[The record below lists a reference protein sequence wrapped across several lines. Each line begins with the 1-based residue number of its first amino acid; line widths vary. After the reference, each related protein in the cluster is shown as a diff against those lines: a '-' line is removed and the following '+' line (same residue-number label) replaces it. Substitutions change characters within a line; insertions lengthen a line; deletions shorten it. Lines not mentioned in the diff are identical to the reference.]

1 MALLDLARNRAETGA
16 PPAGIAPVTPKLPA
30 PAASYGVAIL
40 LLFTLATLWSLS
52 YTFLK
57 LTVAT
62 IPPVTLT
69 AVRMV
74 VAGLLLVIWMRILG
88 VPWPVDSA
96 TRRHLVVQSLLN
108 SVVPFTLIAWA
119 QSQVD
124 VNIAVILSSTSPI
137 FAFFITWGITRHEP
151 ATLRKLFGVISGLT
165 GICLIV
171 GLSAF
176 GGGGRDLIAQ
186 FALLGA
192 ALSYAC
198 SAIYGRRFDRLGP
211 VAPSAVTLITA
222 SFLLVPASLIL
233 DRPWTLSPSV
243 ESMVALAALS
253 VFSTAIA
260 YVIYFWLLRNLGSIG
275 VTSQSYLRIPLGVMF
290 GMVFF
295 GEVLLS
301 STWLGLAFVLV
312 GVVLMTLPTPKAKS
326 ADPIEPPPA

>member
-1 MALLDLARNRAETGA
+1 LALKRAETGA
-16 PPAGIAPVTPKLPA
+16 PQPEMPSVNTNNPA
-30 PAASYGVAIL
+30 PAAHYGVALL

-57 LTVAT
+57 ITVAT

-74 VAGLLLVIWMRILG
+74 IAGLLLVLWMRVLG
-88 VPWPVDSA
+88 VSWPKDST
-96 TRRHLVVQSLLN
+96 TRRQLAVQSMLN
-108 SVVPFTLIAWA
+108 SVMPFTLIAWA

-137 FAFFITWGITRHEP
+137 FAFFITWAITRHEP

-176 GGGGRDLIAQ
+176 GGASLDLVAQ

-198 SAIYGRRFDRLGP
+198 AAIYGRRFDHLGP
-211 VAPSAVTLITA
+211 VTPSAATLVAA
-222 SFLLVPASLIL
+222 SFLLVPASLIV

-243 ESMVALAALS
+243 ESMAALAALS
-253 VFSTAIA
+253 VFSTAVA

-290 GMVFF
+290 GIVFF
-295 GEVLLS
+295 GETLLS
-301 STWLGLAFVLV
+301 STWLGLAFVLL
-312 GVVLMTLPTPKAKS
+312 GVVLMTLPTRKAKP
-326 ADPIEPPPA
+326 ADSVEPPPA

>member
-1 MALLDLARNRAETGA
+1 MTFLDLARNRAETGA
-16 PPAGIAPVTPKLPA
+16 PPAESAPVTPNNPA
-30 PAASYGVAIL
+30 PAANYGVAIL

-74 VAGLLLVIWMRILG
+74 AAGLLLVLWMRILG
-88 VPWPVDSA
+88 VAWPSDSA
-96 TRRHLVVQSLLN
+96 TRRQLAVQSMLN
-108 SVVPFTLIAWA
+108 SVIPFTLIAWA

-137 FAFFITWGITRHEP
+137 FAFFITWAITRHEP
-151 ATLRKLFGVISGLT
+151 ATMRKLFGVVSGLT

-176 GGGGRDLIAQ
+176 AGAGRDLVAQ
-186 FALLGA
+186 LALLGA

-198 SAIYGRRFDRLGP
+198 SAIYGRRFDHLGP
-211 VAPSAVTLITA
+211 VAPSAVTLIAA
-222 SFLLVPASLIL
+222 SFLLVPASLII

-243 ESMVALAALS
+243 QSMAALAALS
-253 VFSTAIA
+253 IFSTAIA

-290 GMVFF
+290 GMIFF
-295 GEVLLS
+295 GEVLLA

-312 GVVLMTLPTPKAKS
+312 GVVAMTWPTRAAK
-326 ADPIEPPPA
+326 PVEPPPA

>member
-1 MALLDLARNRAETGA
+1 M
-16 PPAGIAPVTPKLPA
+16 TPKSSA
-30 PAASYGVAIL
+30 PAANYGVALL

-74 VAGLLLVIWMRILG
+74 VAGLLLVIWMRALG
-88 VPWPVDSA
+88 VPWPADPTV
-96 TRRHLVVQSLLN
+96 RRQLVVQSMLN
-108 SVVPFTLIAWA
+108 SVIPFTLIAWA
-119 QSQVD
+119 QAQIE

-137 FAFFITWGITRHEP
+137 FAFFITWAITRHEP
-151 ATLRKLFGVISGLT
+151 ATMRKLFGVVCGLT

-176 GGGGRDLIAQ
+176 GNAGRGLVAQ

-198 SAIYGRRFDRLGP
+198 SAIYGRRFDHLGP
-211 VAPSAVTLITA
+211 VAPSAVTLVTA
-222 SFLLVPASLIL
+222 SFLLVPASLFI
-233 DRPWTLSPSV
+233 DHPWTLSPSV
-243 ESMVALAALS
+243 QSMAALAALS

-290 GMVFF
+290 GMLFF
-295 GEVLLS
+295 GETLLR

-312 GVVLMTLPTPKAKS
+312 GVVAMTWPTRAVKPV
-326 ADPIEPPPA
+326 DTPPA

>member
-1 MALLDLARNRAETGA
+1 
-16 PPAGIAPVTPKLPA
+16 VTPKNPA
-30 PAASYGVAIL
+30 PANYGVAIL
-40 LLFTLATLWSLS
+40 LLFVLATLWSLS

-57 LTVAT
+57 ITVAT

-74 VAGLLLVIWMRILG
+74 AAGLLLLLWMRVQG
-88 VPWPVDSA
+88 VRWPGDSA
-96 TRRHLVVQSLLN
+96 TLRQLMIQSLLN
-108 SVVPFTLIAWA
+108 SVMPFTLIAWA

-151 ATLRKLFGVISGLT
+151 ATLRKLFGVVSGLT

-171 GLSAF
+171 GLSAIS
-176 GGGGRDLIAQ
+176 GAGRDLIAQ

-198 SAIYGRRFDRLGP
+198 SAIFGRRFDHLDP
-211 VAPSAVTLITA
+211 VTPSAATLLFA
-222 SFLLVPASLIL
+222 SVLLVPASLIV
-233 DRPWTLSPSV
+233 DRPWTLSPSI
-243 ESMVALAALS
+243 ESMTALTALI

-260 YVIYFWLLRNLGSIG
+260 YVLYFWLLRNLGSIG
-275 VTSQSYLRIPLGVMF
+275 VTSQSYLRIPIGVMF

-295 GEVLLS
+295 GEVLLT

-312 GVVLMTLPTPKAKS
+312 GVVLMTLPTRKAK
-326 ADPIEPPPA
+326 PVEPPPAA